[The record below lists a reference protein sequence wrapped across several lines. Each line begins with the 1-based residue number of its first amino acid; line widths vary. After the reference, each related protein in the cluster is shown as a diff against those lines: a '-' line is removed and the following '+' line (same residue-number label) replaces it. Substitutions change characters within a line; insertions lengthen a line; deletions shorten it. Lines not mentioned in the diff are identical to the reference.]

1 MIVFLCCIWMIAGIF
16 YCMAALY
23 PSVQLRIRKKMGYR
37 AVPEYLTQCFSI
49 CCLTSLWLLVV
60 EILSEVSFLNGRE
73 TFVCALAGNVVGI
86 VFLVVKNW
94 PFLSGMNRKIG

>member
-23 PSVQLRIRKKMGYR
+23 PSIQLRLREKLGYR

-49 CCLTSLWLLVV
+49 CSLTSLWLLVV
-60 EILSEVSFLNGRE
+60 EILSEASILNGIDI
-73 TFVCALAGNVVGI
+73 FLCALAGNVVGL
-86 VFLVVKNW
+86 VFLAVKNR
-94 PFLSGMNRKIG
+94 PFLSGINRKIG